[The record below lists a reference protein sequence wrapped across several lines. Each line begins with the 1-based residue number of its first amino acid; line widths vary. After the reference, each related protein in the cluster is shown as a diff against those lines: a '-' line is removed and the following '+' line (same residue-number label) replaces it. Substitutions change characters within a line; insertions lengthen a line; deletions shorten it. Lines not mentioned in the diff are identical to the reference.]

1 MVSCKVKDVLP
12 GNRHQYGD
20 PKKMTYRDRTDMG
33 GVRETFLTTHWS
45 LIDGVKGH
53 TMQDESFD
61 QDSSVEISMDETVYI
76 GLAITSSSSTR
87 SAQARLSNVDIT
99 GSVTPD
105 GLFTM
110 LDDISLLILSD
121 PKD

>member
-1 MVSCKVKDVLP
+1 
-12 GNRHQYGD
+12 
-20 PKKMTYRDRTDMG
+20 MTYRDRTDMG